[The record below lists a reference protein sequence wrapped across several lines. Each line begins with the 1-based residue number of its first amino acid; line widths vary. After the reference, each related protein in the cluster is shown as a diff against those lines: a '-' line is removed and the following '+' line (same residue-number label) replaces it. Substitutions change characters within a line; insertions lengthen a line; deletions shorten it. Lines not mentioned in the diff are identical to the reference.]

1 MDKLVALAGETTS
14 TSKSDSTMEVYMDMR
29 KNLQTPLAS
38 KLPTPAQI
46 EQFDAVRTEYM
57 IKLDELRNEYQEKF
71 VAILREGV
79 PNEPTGHAN

>member
-1 MDKLVALAGETTS
+1 
-14 TSKSDSTMEVYMDMR
+14 MR
-29 KNLQTPLAS
+29 KSLQTPLAS

-71 VAILREGV
+71 VAILQEGV
-79 PNEPTGHAN
+79 PNEPAGHAN

>member
-1 MDKLVALAGETTS
+1 MDKLVALTGETTS
-14 TSKSDSTMEVYMDMR
+14 TSNSDSTMEVYTDMR
-29 KNLQTPLAS
+29 KSLQKPSAS

-71 VAILREGV
+71 VAILQEGA
-79 PNEPTGHAN
+79 PNEPAGHAN